1 VSAGRRR
8 VRTGLLVAAGVTAL
22 LVTAASG
29 FGIASIRYLEKSLI
43 KVDSGTG
50 ADASKGELPDVNPI
64 CTKHACNFLVLG
76 SDTREGLGKGQQ
88 SKFGNTQTVQ
98 GQRSDTIMV
107 VHVDASRDHTVILQ
121 IPRDLRVDIPGHG
134 TDKINSAFNF
144 GPNVT
149 VQTVQQLTG
158 WKINHYVEINFAG
171 FERLVNAL
179 GGVPICIDKPLY
191 DKLANLNLP
200 HAGCYNL
207 RGPQALAFVRARHVE
222 GDTIPDFSRISR
234 QQQFIRAVI
243 QKVLSFGSFTRVF
256 DLAHAIENNLVVDD
270 RLNIDDIQDLTRKL
284 AEVGQSGVD
293 FRVVPAVPVT
303 IDGIDYVDAIQPAMD
318 RLFRRIAE
326 GKRLGSLGKEAPLT
340 PISPGSISVQVL
352 DAGSG
357 GKVDDVIRYLQRAGF
372 VVLPVAAAPPDLTR
386 TQLLWA
392 KRAPKEKT
400 VVASYLPNVP
410 ILSDQA
416 HTGGAD
422 VTVVIGPDFKGVGI

>member
-1 VSAGRRR
+1 MVEQGSKRSGVSAGRRR

-234 QQQFIRAVI
+234 QQQFIR
-243 QKVLSFGSFTRVF
+243 
-256 DLAHAIENNLVVDD
+256 
-270 RLNIDDIQDLTRKL
+270 
-284 AEVGQSGVD
+284 
-293 FRVVPAVPVT
+293 PVT

-422 VTVVIGPDFKGVGI
+422 VTVVIGPDFDGVGI